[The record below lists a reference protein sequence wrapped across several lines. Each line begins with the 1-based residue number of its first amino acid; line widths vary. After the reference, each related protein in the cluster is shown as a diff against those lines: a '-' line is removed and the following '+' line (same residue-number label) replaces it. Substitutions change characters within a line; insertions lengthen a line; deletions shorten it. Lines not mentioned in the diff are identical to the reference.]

1 MAILQASDNKEHT
14 FDRPPLDRRH
24 ASKSKQG
31 SKRSNFETIHSL
43 LDLVDFN
50 AARNPNHGFCLQEL
64 KHEFGLHEITFKGLA
79 DAVGICTAWLTRE
92 IAGLASEQKNGEIA
106 DQKPAAVALLMG
118 SDIALFIYILALMR
132 LGIPVH

>member
-1 MAILQASDNKEHT
+1 MAVLKASDNKEHT
-14 FDRPPLDRRH
+14 FDRPPLNLKGTSENQH
-24 ASKSKQG
+24 G

-50 AARNPNHGFCLQEL
+50 ATRNPNHVFCLQEL
-64 KHEFGLHEITFKGLA
+64 KHEFGLHKLTFKGLA
-79 DAVGICTAWLTRE
+79 DTVERCTTWLSRE
-92 IAGLASEQKNGEIA
+92 IEGLASQQRNGEIS
-106 DQKPAAVALLMG
+106 DRKPAAVALLMG